1 MAIVDWTYY
10 ANVYHGTEAT
20 TDNFAALESRA
31 EDVIGAMTRWQATED
46 TVASLPLMIHVL
58 VKKAV
63 CAQIDYFAVNGL
75 DSVAGGNERGWTVGK
90 VSIHSKDTQNMIG
103 AYKAGAMAEHI
114 SPMALMYLEQTGL
127 MNPQVET
134 FPQMPVLGGWL

>member
-20 TDNFAALESRA
+20 TENFAALESRA

-90 VSIHSKDTQNMIG
+90 VTVQGKSATG
-103 AYKAGAMAEHI
+103 AEKSGAMSAHI
-114 SPMALMYLEQTGL
+114 SPMVLMYLEQTGL
-127 MNPQVET
+127 MNPQVDT
-134 FPQMPVLGGWL
+134 FPQMPLLGGWY

>member
-1 MAIVDWTYY
+1 MAIVDWSYY
-10 ANVYHGTEAT
+10 SNVYHGKEAT
-20 TDNFAALESRA
+20 SDTFTALESRA

-90 VSIHSKDTQNMIG
+90 VRVDGGSSAAARTG
-103 AYKAGAMAEHI
+103 APTMVSPSAI
-114 SPMALMYLEQTGL
+114 SALEQTGL
-127 MNPQVET
+127 LNPQVLTVGE
-134 FPQMPVLGGWL
+134 PPLVPYPWGWC

>member
-1 MAIVDWTYY
+1 MAIVDATYY
-10 ANVYHGTEAT
+10 VTQYKGTDAPECEFATLEA
-20 TDNFAALESRA
+20 RA
-31 EDVIGAMTRWQATED
+31 EDVIGAMTRWQVMED
-46 TVASLPLMIHVL
+46 TVASLPLMVHVL

-63 CAQIDYFAVNGL
+63 CAQVDYFAVNGL
-75 DSVAGGNERGWTVGK
+75 DSVAGGNDRGWTVGK
-90 VSIHSKDTQNMIG
+90 VSVHSKDTQNMIG

>member
-1 MAIVDWTYY
+1 MAIVDWSYY
-10 ANVYHGTEAT
+10 SNVYHGTEAT
-20 TDNFAALESRA
+20 SDTFTALESRA

-90 VSIHSKDTQNMIG
+90 VTVQGKSATG
-103 AYKAGAMAEHI
+103 AEKYGAMSAHI
-114 SPMALMYLEQTGL
+114 SPMVLMYLEQTGL
-127 MNPQVET
+127 MNPQVDT
-134 FPQMPVLGGWL
+134 FPQMPLLGGWY